1 MLGASRVGGAL
12 IYVSAPCGLSYQYIS
27 ASTTVRLIRFIHM
40 PRDTGL
46 RCGCCRCEHAGKET
60 VSRST
65 YNRHKQSRTD
75 QLSSQFQ
82 LFVANNSAP
91 STSNVPIPS
100 TSISIS
106 PDNATPGIQN
116 QDDTSASSLSNRT
129 GASGEAAPWS
139 GVTPSVNGIR
149 LVEKSVESVR
159 PQVMPLNVRNSRYPI
174 RRVGHADAL
183 MANISCS
190 FLTSLYVDSY
200 SIRARKNHQLNFITI
215 TYQMKGSRHLN
226 VNIHQ
231 RYTLPAPTHN
241 LMCKQIHSNDKLKT
255 RRPWHQEQP

>member
-12 IYVSAPCGLSYQYIS
+12 IYVSAPCGLSYQYVS

-65 YNRHKQSRTD
+65 YNRHKQYRTD

-100 TSISIS
+100 TSISTS

-116 QDDTSASSLSNRT
+116 TTEDETTPDDEDDTSGFND
-129 GASGEAAPWS
+129 
-139 GVTPSVNGIR
+139 NI
-149 LVEKSVESVR
+149 VR
-159 PQVMPLNVRNSRYPI
+159 
-174 RRVGHADAL
+174 D
-183 MANISCS
+183 
-190 FLTSLYVDSY
+190 
-200 SIRARKNHQLNFITI
+200 
-215 TYQMKGSRHLN
+215 
-226 VNIHQ
+226 
-231 RYTLPAPTHN
+231 
-241 LMCKQIHSNDKLKT
+241 
-255 RRPWHQEQP
+255 QPFPPCI